1 MDNNQ
6 DLELLDVYTEDNQ
19 TKIGMAERGV
29 VHYYN
34 LWHREIACW
43 IINNN
48 NEILLQRRSANKK
61 QQPNMLAITAGHIDL
76 NESPIQAVI
85 REVSEEV
92 GIKNVK
98 EKDFIYLDTFKAEN
112 KNNHHFKYVYLL
124 KTNKSIEQLTMQ
136 RSEVSELLYVSL
148 DELKRMISF
157 PNTEITFAKHFY
169 TPIILNKIEELIK
182 NMQL

>member
-1 MDNNQ
+1 MENNQ
-6 DLELLDVYTEDNQ
+6 ELDLLEVYTADNQ
-19 TKIGMAERGV
+19 TKIGIAERGV

-43 IINNN
+43 IINNK

-76 NESPIQAVI
+76 NESPIQAVL

-112 KNNHHFKYVYLL
+112 QNNYHYKYVYLL
-124 KTNKSIEQLTMQ
+124 KTNKSIEQLIMQ
-136 RSEVSELLYVSL
+136 KSEVSELLYVSL
-148 DELKRMISF
+148 DKLKKMIDF
-157 PNTEITFAKHFY
+157 PNTELTFAKHFY
-169 TPIILNKIEELIK
+169 TPIILYKIEELIK
-182 NMQL
+182 NV